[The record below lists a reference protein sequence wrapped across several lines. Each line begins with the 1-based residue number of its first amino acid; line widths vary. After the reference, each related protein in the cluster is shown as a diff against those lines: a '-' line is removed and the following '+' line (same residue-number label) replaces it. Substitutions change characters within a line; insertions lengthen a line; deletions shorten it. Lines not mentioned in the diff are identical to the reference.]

1 MKIENFNK
9 RKEKKMRNLVRKHQG
24 NEIFPNTFNDFFDAL
39 QDNWNQNYSPRMNL
53 LETEDNYELQ
63 VESPGMKKEDVN
75 ILFEDNILTIS
86 GEKKTDSKEENS
98 RYHINEICYGKFS
111 RSFELPAHIDSDK
124 IDAKWNEGVLNVIIP
139 KSEKAKPKK
148 ININ

>member
-1 MKIENFNK
+1 
-9 RKEKKMRNLVRKHQG
+9 MRNLVRRHQG
-24 NEIFPNTFNDFFDAL
+24 NEIFPNTFNDFFDAF

-75 ILFEDNILTIS
+75 ILFEDNMLTIS

-124 IDAKWNEGVLNVIIP
+124 IDAKWNEGILNVTIP
-139 KSEKAKPKK
+139 KTEKAKPKK

>member
-124 IDAKWNEGVLNVIIP
+124 IDAKWNEGVLNVTIP